1 MITPRLQRALQHLD
15 EVPAEQQ
22 DELAAL
28 IEDAL
33 APHIERAS
41 YAGAIAGLLPDDA
54 EEQLLQLRR
63 ASSPTPPIEEQL
75 RGLLDDADETNT
87 AGNAE

>member
-1 MITPRLQRALQHLD
+1 MITSRLQHALQRID

-22 DELAAL
+22 DELATL
-28 IEDAL
+28 IEDAI
-33 APHIERAS
+33 AAHAERAS

-54 EEQLLQLRR
+54 EEQLLHLRR
-63 ASSPTPPIEEQL
+63 ASSPTSPIDEQL
-75 RGLLDDADETNT
+75 RGLMDDALD

>member
-1 MITPRLQRALQHLD
+1 MITPRLQRALQRID

-22 DELAAL
+22 DKIAAL

-33 APHIERAS
+33 APHAERVS
-41 YAGAIAGLLPDDA
+41 YAGAVAGLVPDDA

-63 ASSPTPPIEEQL
+63 ASNPTPPSKS
-75 RGLLDDADETNT
+75 TWT
-87 AGNAE
+87 H

>member
-1 MITPRLQRALQHLD
+1 MITPRLQRALQRLD

-22 DELAAL
+22 NELAAL

-33 APHIERAS
+33 APHAEHVS

-63 ASSPTPPIEEQL
+63 ASSPTPPIDEQL
-75 RGLLDDADETNT
+75 RGLIDDMDSVNE
-87 AGNAE
+87 AGNVE